1 MKKITIFICVFIAQ
15 VVALPIGAETVS
27 RVSPTEITVRAKAKD
42 AKFIGSSIGGAMVI
56 IRAADTGEILARGLT
71 QGSTGDTGKIMQ
83 TPRERHVPIAEGA
96 AKFTAKLDIREPV
109 FLTVEV
115 LAPYIKK
122 QARVVAQTQTWLVPG
137 KPITG
142 EGLIVEIPGMIV
154 GLLSPQTHLYTG
166 LDKSPFEI
174 RANVVMMCGCSLTA
188 GGLWDGSKIEVTALI
203 KKDGADFATIP
214 LKIQDTMNTFS
225 APFATDLP
233 GVYEI
238 LVYAYDAKT
247 GNTGVD
253 RGSFIVK

>member
-1 MKKITIFICVFIAQ
+1 MKKIIIILCFLIAQ
-15 VVALPIGAETVS
+15 LVAVPLWAKTDTKVVS
-27 RVSPTEITVRAKAKD
+27 TEITVRAKAKD

-56 IRAADTGEILARGLT
+56 IRVADTGEILAQGLT
-71 QGSTGDTGKIMQ
+71 QGSTGDTGKIMK
-83 TPRERHVPIAEGA
+83 TPRERYVPIAEGA
-96 AKFTAKLDIREPV
+96 AKFTANLDISEPV
-109 FLTVEV
+109 FLTIEV

-137 KPITG
+137 KPIGG
-142 EGLIVEIPGMIV
+142 EGLIVEIPGMV
-154 GLLSPQTHLYTG
+154 VDLLSPQTHLYTG

-174 RANVVMMCGCSLTA
+174 RANVVMMCGCSFTD
-188 GGLWDGSKIEVTALI
+188 GGLWDGSKIEVTAI
-203 KKDGADFATIP
+203 VKRKGGEFATVP

>member
-1 MKKITIFICVFIAQ
+1 MKKIAIFLCVFIAQ
-15 VVALPIGAETVS
+15 IAAAPLWANTTAQATT
-27 RVSPTEITVRAKAKD
+27 TEITVRAKAKD

-56 IRAADTGEILARGLT
+56 IRAADTGKILAQGLT
-71 QGSTGDTGKIMQ
+71 QGSTGDTGKIMK
-83 TPRERHVPIAEGA
+83 TPQERYVPIAEGA
-96 AKFTAKLDIREPV
+96 AKFSANLDISEPV

-137 KPITG
+137 KPISG
-142 EGLIVEIPGMIV
+142 EGLIVEIPGMV
-154 GLLSPQTHLYTG
+154 VDLLSPQTHFYTG

-174 RANVVMMCGCSLTA
+174 RANVVMMCGCPFTD
-188 GGLWDGSKIEVTALI
+188 GGLWDGSKVEVTALI
-203 KKDGADFATIP
+203 KKDGREFATVP

>member
-1 MKKITIFICVFIAQ
+1 MRRIVILVCAL
-15 VVALPIGAETVS
+15 VVQFFTTNLWAEVTS
-27 RVSPTEITVRAKAKD
+27 TEITVRAKAKD

-56 IRAADTGEILARGLT
+56 IREADTGEILAKGLT
-71 QGSTGDTGKIMQ
+71 QGSTGDTGKIMK
-83 TPRERHVPIAEGA
+83 TPRERYAPIAGGA
-96 AKFTAKLDIREPV
+96 AHFTAALDISEPV

-137 KPITG
+137 KPISG
-142 EGLIVEIPGMIV
+142 EGLVVEIPGMV
-154 GLLSPQTHLYTG
+154 VDLLSPQTHLYTG

-174 RANVVMMCGCSLTA
+174 RANVVMMCGCSLTD
-188 GGLWDGSKIEVTALI
+188 GGLWDGSKIEVTALV
-203 KKDGADFATIP
+203 KRDGRKFATVP

-238 LVYAYDAKT
+238 LVYAYDART

-253 RGSFIVK
+253 RSSFIVK